1 MYGLFTPLINRLG
14 LSQMLVCPG
23 HTHENWCAGGAL
35 ALARL
40 PDKGTGTA
48 WFSTRR
54 LSFQPGPSSV
64 TVAFTHSS
72 IKHLKPL
79 EAGSTGRGPEC
90 CPQTHPSLQS
100 YFQRC

>member
-1 MYGLFTPLINRLG
+1 MRTAVREGLWPWPDSPDNRDRHC
-14 LSQMLVCPG
+14 LVLYQEAQFP
-23 HTHENWCAGGAL
+23 
-35 ALARL
+35 
-40 PDKGTGTA
+40 A
-48 WFSTRR
+48 WT
-54 LSFQPGPSSV
+54 SSV

-90 CPQTHPSLQS
+90 CPQTHSSLQS